1 MDKTDWY
8 PTSGMLKTDCGQNL
22 QTERSETDMHRI
34 EVTTKPNGAG
44 RNWLE
49 VGHFETDA
57 LGRRQW
63 IKKNVPHQE
72 SKLTVDRQYS
82 ARGETIDWIVII
94 PENYPF
100 TLVKVNYDRLNPM
113 ELEVL
118 WDPDGTSQSQ
128 SDTAREDKIKRIY
141 ELAAGNDELTQL
153 LKEIL

>member
-1 MDKTDWY
+1 M
-8 PTSGMLKTDCGQNL
+8 Q
-22 QTERSETDMHRI
+22 RI

-57 LGRRQW
+57 LDRKQW
-63 IKKNVPHQE
+63 VKKNVPHQD

-100 TLVKVNYDRLNPM
+100 TLVKVTYDRLNPKA
-113 ELEVL
+113 LEVL
-118 WDPDGTSQSQ
+118 WSPADEALESEN
-128 SDTAREDKIKRIY
+128 AREAKIKRVF
-141 ELAAGNDELTQL
+141 ELAAGNDELTNL
-153 LKEIL
+153 LKELLTG

>member
-1 MDKTDWY
+1 M
-8 PTSGMLKTDCGQNL
+8 Q
-22 QTERSETDMHRI
+22 RI

-57 LGRRQW
+57 LGRTQW
-63 IKKNVPHQE
+63 IKENVPYQE

-100 TLVKVNYDRLNPM
+100 ALAKITYDRLNPK
-113 ELEVL
+113 EIEVL
-118 WDPDGTSQSQ
+118 WDPDGASEPE
-128 SDTAREDKIKRIY
+128 TAREDKIKRVF
-141 ELAAGNDELTQL
+141 ELVDGNDELTNL
-153 LKEIL
+153 LKELLTP

>member
-1 MDKTDWY
+1 M
-8 PTSGMLKTDCGQNL
+8 
-22 QTERSETDMHRI
+22 ERI

-57 LGRRQW
+57 LDRKQW
-63 IKKNVPHQE
+63 IKKNVPHQD

-100 TLVKVNYDRLNPM
+100 TLVKVTYDRLNPKK
-113 ELEVL
+113 LEVL
-118 WDPDGTSQSQ
+118 WSPDGDSESEG
-128 SDTAREDKIKRIY
+128 AREDKIKRVF
-141 ELAAGNDELTQL
+141 ELAADNDELTNL
-153 LKEIL
+153 LKELLSD

>member
-1 MDKTDWY
+1 M
-8 PTSGMLKTDCGQNL
+8 Q
-22 QTERSETDMHRI
+22 RI
-34 EVTTKPNGAG
+34 DVTTKPNGAG

-57 LGRRQW
+57 LDRKQW

-100 TLVKVNYDRLNPM
+100 TLVKVNYDRLNPK

-118 WDPDGTSQSQ
+118 WDPNGTSQSQ
-128 SDTAREDKIKRIY
+128 SDAAREEKIKRIY
-141 ELAAGNDELTQL
+141 ELADGSDELTEL